1 MLSMHDLLQKH
12 PIIPV
17 ITIHD
22 SAHTVPLIQ
31 ALNKGGIFCAEITLR
46 TESALEAIRLAKQ
59 HLPDTCIAAGTVITI
74 DQLLQLQ
81 ALDVDFIVSP
91 GTTDELLAVT
101 QQLQLP
107 YLPGVMTPS
116 EIMRCAEQGLSCV
129 KLFPANLAGG
139 MAAIKSYQQLFP
151 SMQFCPTGGINQDN
165 VQDYLAANNVIA
177 AGGSWLTPQS
187 LIEQQ
192 NWSAITELAKKAVA
206 LC

>member
-1 MLSMHDLLQKH
+1 MHDLLQKH
-12 PIIPV
+12 RIIPV

-22 SAHTVPLIQ
+22 ATHTVPLIQ

-46 TESALEAIRLAKQ
+46 TDCALEAIRLAKQ
-59 HLPDTCIAAGTVITI
+59 HCPDTCIAAGTVITI

-81 ALDVDFIVSP
+81 ALEVDFVVSP

-116 EIMRCAEQGLSCV
+116 EIMRCAEHGLNIV

-139 MAAIKSYQQLFP
+139 MAAIKQYKQLFP
-151 SMQFCPTGGINQDN
+151 SMQFCPTGGINQYNAHDCLTAEN
-165 VQDYLAANNVIA
+165 VAAV
-177 AGGSWLTPQS
+177 GGSWLAPAS
-187 LIEQQ
+187 LVKQE
-192 NWSAITELAKKAVA
+192 NWSAITDMAKKAA
-206 LC
+206 TLC